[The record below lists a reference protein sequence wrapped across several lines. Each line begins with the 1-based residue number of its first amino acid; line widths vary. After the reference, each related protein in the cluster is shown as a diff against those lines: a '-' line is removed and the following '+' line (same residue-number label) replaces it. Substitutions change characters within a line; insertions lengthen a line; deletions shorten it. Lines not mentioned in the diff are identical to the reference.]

1 MIYGVNLFQL
11 KNGYKQTNLTKI
23 EKKIHSGHCHC
34 RLLIA
39 II

>member
-23 EKKIHSGHCHC
+23 EKKSIQ
-34 RLLIA
+34 A
-39 II
+39 IVIVDY